1 MSATPADDVQTS
13 PAWNCGCKGT
23 KKIAFLQE
31 NCDFCLVEALKGLV
45 FSVWWRS
52 DEVMRGGGKE
62 VRRLE

>member
-13 PAWNCGCKGT
+13 PAWNCDCKGT

-31 NCDFCLVEALKGLV
+31 NCDFCLVDALKELV

-52 DEVMRGGGKE
+52 DEVMRG
-62 VRRLE
+62 